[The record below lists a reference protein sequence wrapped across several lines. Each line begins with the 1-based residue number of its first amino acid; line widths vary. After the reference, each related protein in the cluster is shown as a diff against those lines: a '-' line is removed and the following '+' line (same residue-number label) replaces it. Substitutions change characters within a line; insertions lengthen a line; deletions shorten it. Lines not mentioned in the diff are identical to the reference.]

1 MVVLYT
7 NLSFMEYQVSYFGLI
22 SCFFSK
28 RWVQVVLDE
37 KSLQEYLVNAEVPQ
51 GSIPSPP
58 FLVSELGSDLW
69 DTLHWGSKWLV
80 DFSAGKT
87 ELVLFDRFND
97 FGVIYVKTNGSL
109 LRKNHLLRCWGCLS
123 LLNWIGAPTLP
134 LSLKLLP
141 RKLEPWLVVWSFF
154 LLRLLCISVNLPYDL
169 VWNTVVI
176 LGMVLVAASW
186 NC

>member
-1 MVVLYT
+1 MRSLYKNILLMLKFLKALFPVLHFWFL
-7 NLSFMEYQVSYFGLI
+7 NLDLICETLCIEAVSGLLI
-22 SCFFSK
+22 SM
-28 RWVQVVLDE
+28 
-37 KSLQEYLVNAEVPQ
+37 
-51 GSIPSPP
+51 
-58 FLVSELGSDLW
+58 LGKLNW
-69 DTLHWGSKWLV
+69 FCLTGLM
-80 DFSAGKT
+80 T
-87 ELVLFDRFND
+87 ND
-97 FGVIYVKTNGSL
+97 VIYVKTNGSL